1 MNAHD
6 TTAALF
12 ESTDRQF
19 EEIFGG
25 SISRLNERKQ
35 TKTTSPN
42 ELEVQVENLKRKLIK
57 TERELSEAK
66 KRIEKLETENQQL
79 RESRTKTFE
88 QPSTNENAEDLRR
101 QNARLLAKVKEL
113 KSRCDAN
120 VERIVR
126 YKPNNPYDE
135 ALKEHKKKKADTS
148 SKN

>member
-101 QNARLLAKVKEL
+101 QNARLFGE
-113 KSRCDAN
+113 
-120 VERIVR
+120 ERIVR